1 MSRCSEGALSNSFS
15 ESKDC
20 QGLLFIC
27 PYKFKEFISF
37 QVVDLVKYCKN
48 ADEDEV
54 NERLNL
60 INDLSPDDR
69 RTLEKLVKEEKEK
82 RTPRRRTP
90 RLSNRAR
97 LLSG

>member
-1 MSRCSEGALSNSFS
+1 MPKEL
-15 ESKDC
+15 C
-20 QGLLFIC
+20 QTVFLNPKTVKVYCLFVLF
-27 PYKFKEFISF
+27 KFKEFISF